1 VSGNGEIVIGC
12 LVANVRD
19 IPTPAR
25 SARVIQISSD
35 DPVFD
40 SGDSDPSVSPADDF
54 YRFANG
60 GWLDGNP
67 VPPEYGAWGAA
78 HEVHVRN
85 EAVLHEILKD
95 AATSSPDRGS
105 VQGVVGSYFSS
116 GMDTDTIEDLGLTPI
131 QPWLDRINAI
141 ETLSDLGEVVADFHR
156 IGVGVIFGVS
166 VIPDFDEPT
175 MNLLY
180 LDQGGLGLPDRDY
193 YLREDDR
200 SRDLIVAYG
209 DHIETMFALT
219 GLGGDM
225 EIADTILRIETAIA
239 EASYTN
245 VEMRDVELI
254 TNRHDMASVGLLM
267 PRFNLPAYLRR
278 IGAGNESTINVDNVD
293 LYPRLDAMLEQTT
306 LDDWKLYLT
315 WHLLRSTAPALPEG
329 FETEAFDFYGRT
341 LGGQQQQRD
350 RWKRVL
356 AAGSGDIGQLISQL
370 YVAENFSPESKAA
383 MEDLVDHLII
393 AMAERLRTLPW
404 MSDATRAEALLKL
417 DGFGYKIGYPDV
429 WRDYSTLEIADDRWL
444 ENRVAASRFEFDRQI
459 GKLGQPVDP
468 HEWSMAPHIVNA
480 YYHPLRNEIVFP
492 AGILQTPFFD
502 LDADDAANY
511 GAIGSVIGHEITHG
525 FDDQGSK
532 FDATGQ
538 MRDWWEEDDA
548 AEFERRA
555 KIVVEQFNEYEVEEG
570 LHVNGELT
578 LGENIA
584 DLGGLKIAL
593 SALLA
598 AQDDESAELVA
609 GLTPE
614 QRFYIAYARAWRQN
628 YTEEYLRLLVNS
640 DPHSPSHFRCNG
652 PLSNLSSFADAFDIP
667 DDSPAMR
674 PVVER
679 ADIW

>member
-1 VSGNGEIVIGC
+1 MAMANPALAGSLLTSGASN
-12 LVANVRD
+12 
-19 IPTPAR
+19 TPR
-25 SARVIQISSD
+25 SARVIEISSD

-40 SGDSDPSVSPADDF
+40 PADSDPSVSPAEDF

-60 GWLDGNP
+60 GWLDENP

-85 EAVLHEILKD
+85 EAILHEILKD
-95 AATSSPDRGS
+95 AATSAPDPDS
-105 VQGVVGSYFSS
+105 VQAAVGTYFRS
-116 GMDTDTIEDLGLTPI
+116 GMNIDTIETLGLTPL
-131 QPWLDRINAI
+131 QPWLDRIDAMGTI
-141 ETLSDLGEVVADFHR
+141 RDLGKVVADFHR
-156 IGVGVIFGVS
+156 IGIGVFFGVS

-175 MNLLY
+175 ANLLY
-180 LDQGGLGLPDRDY
+180 LGQGGLGLPDRDY
-193 YLREDDR
+193 YLRKDDQ

-209 DHIETMFALT
+209 DHIETMFALAD
-219 GLGGDM
+219 LGGDM
-225 EIADTILRIETAIA
+225 EIADTILGIETAIA

-254 TNRHDMASVGLLM
+254 TNRHDMAAVEALM
-267 PRFNLPAYLRR
+267 PRFDLPEYLKR
-278 IGAGNESTINVDNVD
+278 IGAGSESTINVDNID
-293 LYPRLDAMLEQTT
+293 LYPKLDAMLEETT
-306 LDDWKLYLT
+306 LDGWKLYFT
-315 WHLLRSTAPALPEG
+315 WHLLRATASALPLA
-329 FETEAFDFYGRT
+329 FETEAFDFYGRK

-356 AAGSGDIGQLISQL
+356 AAGSGDIGELISQL
-370 YVAENFSPESKAA
+370 YVAENFSPESKNA
-383 MEDLVDHLII
+383 MEDLVDHLIV
-393 AMAERLRTLPW
+393 AMAERLGTLSW

-417 DGFGYKIGYPDV
+417 KGFGYKIGYPDV
-429 WRDYSTLEIADDRWL
+429 WRDYSALEIVDNRWL
-444 ENRVAASRFEFDRQI
+444 KNRVAASRFEFDRQI
-459 GKLGQPVDP
+459 SKLGQPVDP

-502 LDADDAANY
+502 LDADDATNY

-538 MRDWWEEDDA
+538 MRDWWAEDDT

-555 KIVVEQFNEYEVEEG
+555 KVVVEQFNEYEVEEG

-598 AQDDESAELVA
+598 SQGDEEAELVA

-628 YTEEYLRLLVNS
+628 YTDEYLRLLVNS

-652 PLSNLSSFADAFDIP
+652 PLSNLKAFADAFNIA